1 MKERLKTA
9 ALTLLVAVSLVQSYL
24 LIYRLPGTGSV
35 VVSSAGYVRTDEMGE
50 QRSVEEMLY
59 PDRMIIHMGED
70 KHTIFYPNSAF
81 YKLIYAR
88 IQARDFAAFQP
99 QPIAAEDWE
108 KIAANNPGIELSFG
122 AGLPVSLLQKIMK
135 LTVDPTFQ
143 TADINRIWIYT
154 GKGEEKPRAFFFSA
168 NGQDV
173 YEAKQLDLTVQDV
186 LQHVAFGEE
195 WTPYTPL
202 KKHTLYIPS
211 KPVVLSE
218 AVLGTN
224 SYTSDQMQHN
234 LFADPAVTRNIH
246 EQDGSEIYTDSKRS
260 LQIED
265 DGRWMTYTDPAAVP
279 ATLADATESVLS
291 AVDFI
296 NQHGGWNGQYRAE
309 LSESEASSA
318 DSDLNVR
325 FQQYYGSLPILGSG
339 TVRYGYMNL
348 ILQQGTVSFYER
360 SLLETPVEGEQ
371 GPQYK
376 LAGGQELIDRI
387 AKVEEVH
394 GRKVVDLYPAYT
406 PRMNGD
412 TLRLVPGW
420 VAKLSDGTNATFTN

>member
-1 MKERLKTA
+1 MKERLKTVI
-9 ALTLLVAVSLVQSYL
+9 LTLLVAVSLVQSYL

-35 VVSSAGYVRTDEMGE
+35 VVSSSGYVRTDEMGE
-50 QRSVEEMLY
+50 QRSVEDTLY

-70 KHTIFYPNSAF
+70 RHTIFYPDSAF
-81 YKLIYAR
+81 YKLIYTR
-88 IQARDFAAFQP
+88 IQARDFASFQV
-99 QPIAAEDWE
+99 QPVTAADWTEIASD
-108 KIAANNPGIELSFG
+108 NPGIELSFG
-122 AGLPVSLLQKIMK
+122 SGLPVPLLQKTMR
-135 LTVDPTFQ
+135 LSADAAFE
-143 TADINRIWIYT
+143 TANIDRIWIYT
-154 GKGEEKPRAFFFSA
+154 GSGEEKPRAFFFSS
-168 NGQDV
+168 NGQTV

-202 KKHTLYIPS
+202 KSYTLYVPS
-211 KPVVLSE
+211 KPIVLAESVLETDAFTSE
-218 AVLGTN
+218 
-224 SYTSDQMQHN
+224 QMQRN

-279 ATLADATESVLS
+279 VIGANATESVLS

-296 NQHGGWNGQYRAE
+296 NQHGGWNGTYRAE
-309 LSESEASSA
+309 LPEEGTGGR

-325 FQQYYGSLPILGSG
+325 FQQYYGSLPVLGSG

-360 SLLETPVEGEQ
+360 SLLETPEEGEQ
-371 GPQYK
+371 GLQHTLP
-376 LAGGQELIDRI
+376 GGQELIDRI
-387 AKVEEVH
+387 TKIEDVH
-394 GRKVVDLYPAYT
+394 GLKVTNFYPAYM

-412 TLRLVPGW
+412 KLRLVPIW
-420 VAKLSDGTNATFTN
+420 AAELSDSTTITFN

>member
-1 MKERLKTA
+1 VKEQLKTA

-24 LIYRLPGTGSV
+24 LIYRLPGTGQV

-50 QRSVEEMLY
+50 QLNVEDTLY

-88 IQARDFAAFQP
+88 IQARDFAAFQA
-99 QPIAAEDWE
+99 QPISAEDWE
-108 KIAANNPGIELSFG
+108 KVAANNPGIELSFG
-122 AGLPVSLLQKIMK
+122 TGLPVPLLQKTMR
-135 LTVDPTFQ
+135 LAADPTFE
-143 TADINRIWIYT
+143 TADIDRIWIYT
-154 GKGEEKPRAFFFSA
+154 GSGEEKPRAFFFSA

-202 KKHTLYIPS
+202 KNHTLYVPS
-211 KPVVLSE
+211 KPIVLAE
-218 AVLGTN
+218 AVLETDAF
-224 SYTSDQMQHN
+224 TSDQMQRN

-265 DGRWMTYTDPAAVP
+265 EGRWMTYTDPAAVP
-279 ATLADATESVLS
+279 AIRADATESVLS

-296 NQHGGWNGQYRAE
+296 NQHGGWNGTYRAE
-309 LSESEASSA
+309 LTSGSGEDYNA
-318 DSDLNVR
+318 DLSVR
-325 FQQYYGSLPILGSG
+325 FRQYYGSLPIFGSG
-339 TVRYGYMNL
+339 TVRYGYMDL
-348 ILQQGTVSFYER
+348 VLQQGTVSFYER
-360 SLLETPVEGEQ
+360 SLLETPEEGEQ
-371 GPQYK
+371 GPQYT
-376 LAGGQELIDRI
+376 LSGGQDLIDRI
-387 AKVEEVH
+387 VKVEEVH
-394 GRKVVDLYPAYT
+394 GLKVTDLYPAYT

-420 VAKLSDGTNATFTN
+420 VAVLSDGTNATFN

>member
-50 QRSVEEMLY
+50 QQNVEDTLY

-70 KHTIFYPNSAF
+70 RHTIFYPNSAF

-88 IQARDFAAFQP
+88 IQARDFAAFQV
-99 QPIAAEDWE
+99 QPISGTDWE
-108 KIAANNPGIELSFG
+108 KIATENPGIELSFG
-122 AGLPVSLLQKIMK
+122 TGLPVPLLQKTMR
-135 LTVDPTFQ
+135 LGADPAFET
-143 TADINRIWIYT
+143 TNIDRIWIYT
-154 GKGEEKPRAFFFSA
+154 GSGEEKPRAFFFNADGRS
-168 NGQDV
+168 V

-186 LQHVAFGEE
+186 LQHVEFGEE

-202 KKHTLYIPS
+202 KNHALYVPS
-211 KPVVLSE
+211 KPIVLAE
-218 AVLGTN
+218 AVLETD
-224 SYTSDQMQHN
+224 SFTSDQMQRN

-265 DGRWMTYTDPAAVP
+265 EARWMTYTDPAAAP
-279 ATLADATESVLS
+279 AIRADASESVLS

-296 NQHGGWNGQYRAE
+296 NQHGGWNGRYRAE
-309 LSESEASSA
+309 LSGESGSNN
-318 DSDLNVR
+318 DSDFSVR

-360 SLLETPVEGEQ
+360 SLLETPDVGEQ
-371 GPQYK
+371 GPQYT
-376 LAGGQELIDRI
+376 LPGGETLIERI
-387 AKVEEVH
+387 TSIEQVH
-394 GRKVVDLYPAYT
+394 GHQVVDLYPAYT

-420 VAKLSDGTNATFTN
+420 AAVLSDGSIASFS

>member
-9 ALTLLVAVSLVQSYL
+9 MLTLLVAVSLVQSYL
-24 LIYRLPGTGSV
+24 LIYRLPGTGSAA
-35 VVSSAGYVRTDEMGE
+35 VSSAGYVRTDEMGE
-50 QRSVEEMLY
+50 QQGVEDTLY
-59 PDRMIIHMGED
+59 PDRMLIHMGKD
-70 KHTIFYPNSAF
+70 RHTIFYPDSAF

-88 IQARDFAAFQP
+88 IQARDFAAFQV
-99 QPIAAEDWE
+99 QRISDANWE
-108 KIAANNPGIELSFG
+108 KIAADNPGIELSFG
-122 AGLPVSLLQKIMK
+122 TGLPVPLLQKTMRIAA
-135 LTVDPTFQ
+135 DPAFE
-143 TADINRIWIYT
+143 TALIDRIWIYT
-154 GKGEEKPRAFFFSA
+154 GSGEEKPRAFFFSSK
-168 NGQDV
+168 GSEV

-195 WTPYTPL
+195 WMPYTPL
-202 KKHTLYIPS
+202 KKHTLYVPS
-211 KPVVLSE
+211 KPVVLAE
-218 AVLGTN
+218 AVLATD
-224 SYTSDQMQHN
+224 SFTSDQMQRN

-265 DGRWMTYTDPAAVP
+265 KARWMTYTDPAAAP
-279 ATLADATESVLS
+279 AMRADATESMLS

-296 NQHGGWNGQYRAE
+296 NQHGGWNGRYRAE
-309 LSESEASSA
+309 MAQMVDESN
-318 DSDLNVR
+318 LGVR

-360 SLLETPVEGEQ
+360 SLLETPEAGKQ
-371 GPQYK
+371 GPQYT
-376 LAGGQELIDRI
+376 LPGGQELINRI
-387 AKVEEVH
+387 TNIEKVH
-394 GRKVVDLYPAYT
+394 GQQVVDLYPAYT

-420 VAKLSDGTNATFTN
+420 VVALEDGSIATFS

>member
-9 ALTLLVAVSLVQSYL
+9 VLTVLVAVSLVQSYL

-50 QRSVEEMLY
+50 LRSVEDTLY
-59 PDRMIIHMGED
+59 PDRMIIRMGED
-70 KHTIFYPNSAF
+70 KHTIFYPDSAF

-88 IQARDFAAFQP
+88 IQARDFAAFQV
-99 QPIAAEDWE
+99 QPVSGADWA
-108 KIAANNPGIELSFG
+108 KIAADNPGIELSFG
-122 AGLPVSLLQKIMK
+122 TGLPVPLLQKTMR
-135 LTVDPTFQ
+135 LSADAAFE
-143 TADINRIWIYT
+143 TADIDRIWIYT
-154 GKGEEKPRAFFFSA
+154 GSGDEKPRAFFFSA
-168 NGQDV
+168 DGRDV

-202 KKHTLYIPS
+202 NKHTLYVPS
-211 KPVVLSE
+211 KPVVLAE
-218 AVLGTN
+218 AVLETE
-224 SYTSDQMQHN
+224 SFTSDQMQRN

-265 DGRWMTYTDPAAVP
+265 EARWMTYTDPAAAP
-279 ATLADATESVLS
+279 AIEADATESVLS
-291 AVDFI
+291 AVDFV
-296 NQHGGWNGQYRAE
+296 NQHGGWNGRYRAE
-309 LSESEASSA
+309 LPGGGNSDN
-318 DSDLNVR
+318 DSDFSVR

-339 TVRYGYMNL
+339 SVRYGFINL

-360 SLLETPVEGEQ
+360 SLLETADVGKQ
-371 GPQYK
+371 GPQYT
-376 LAGGQELIDRI
+376 LPGGQMLIDRI
-387 AKVEEVH
+387 TNIEDVH

-420 VAKLSDGTNATFTN
+420 VAVLTDGSIATFS